1 MTSPNIEA
9 AATTGTPTATP
20 AAPTTTPAPEAAA
33 APETPKMEE
42 GGKIGTDKLQWVAIG
57 IFSLTMVAVVYK
69 AMFYRKAMMNLG
81 NDNAKTTKKLKEL
94 EQNLRT
100 VRGDK
105 YEASA

>member
-9 AATTGTPTATP
+9 AAATGTPTATP

-33 APETPKMEE
+33 APETTKMEE

-81 NDNAKTTKKLKEL
+81 NDDAKTTKKLKEL

>member
-9 AATTGTPTATP
+9 AAATGTPTATP

-33 APETPKMEE
+33 APETIKMEE
-42 GGKIGTDKLQWVAIG
+42 AGKIDTDKLQWVAIG